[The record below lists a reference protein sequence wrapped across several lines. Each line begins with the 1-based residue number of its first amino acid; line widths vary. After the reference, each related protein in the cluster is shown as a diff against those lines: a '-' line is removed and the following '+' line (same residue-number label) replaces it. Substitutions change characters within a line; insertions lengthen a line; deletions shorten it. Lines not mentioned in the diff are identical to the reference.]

1 MSSKVDRMMKL
12 GALAAFVLCM
22 GFAAQAE
29 WKPFKVPTQQISTL
43 IMTGNFAKSRLLA
56 ELIQVESKQPIL
68 LLPAK
73 PSGKIYF
80 MPPKNRGTAI
90 EVPRAELSN
99 FIRFLDPQQIMIL
112 GDIRYVP
119 MQYRTEINEYMT
131 VWNVYN
137 TSWYKSADSIG
148 RLMNLTDLSRDY
160 RRLLNQ
166 LVNEKQYW
174 RNDDPRKN
182 GGVPAV
188 ELNSTLPADELIEIE
203 ETETITA
210 DTTAAEKAK

>member
-1 MSSKVDRMMKL
+1 MSGKVDRMVKL
-12 GALAAFVLCM
+12 GALVAFVLCV
-22 GFAAQAE
+22 GSAAMAE

-80 MPPKNRGTAI
+80 MPPKNRGDAF

-99 FIRFLDPQQIMIL
+99 FIRFLDPQQILIL

-137 TSWYKSADSIG
+137 TSWYKAADSIS

-182 GGVPAV
+182 SGIPAV

-203 ETETITA
+203 ETETVDTA
-210 DTTAAEKAK
+210 KAAK